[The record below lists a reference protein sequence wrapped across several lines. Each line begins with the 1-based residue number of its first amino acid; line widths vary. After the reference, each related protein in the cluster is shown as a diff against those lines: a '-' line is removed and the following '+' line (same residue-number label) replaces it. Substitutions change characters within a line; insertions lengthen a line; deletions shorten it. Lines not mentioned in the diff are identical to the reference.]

1 MPEGE
6 VIKQQLYGIEM
17 FTNAEWHVVL
27 EWWKKNL

>member
-6 VIKQQLYGIEM
+6 VIKQQLYGIEV
-17 FTNAEWHVVL
+17 FTNAVL